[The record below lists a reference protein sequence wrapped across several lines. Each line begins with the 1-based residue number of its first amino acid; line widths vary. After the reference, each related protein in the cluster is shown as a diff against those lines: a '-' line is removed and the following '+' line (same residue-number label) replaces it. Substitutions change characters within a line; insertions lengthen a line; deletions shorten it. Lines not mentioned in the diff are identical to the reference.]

1 MMVKG
6 TNMGPTVVS
15 FALAGAETIVLASFA
30 SGILPIVHAI
40 YKRRSIT
47 VISSRCLPRVVP
59 GRYGIM
65 LGINGRT

>member
-15 FALAGAETIVLASFA
+15 FSSVGSETKVLASFA
-30 SGILPIVHAI
+30 SRIIPIVFPI
-40 YKRRSIT
+40 FMRRS
-47 VISSRCLPRVVP
+47 VVMISSRCLPRVVP

-65 LGINGRT
+65 LGING